1 MDATLLSTNP
11 NLFDSNSVAK
21 LHRRFFT
28 IRPSQIT
35 HLQLWCNS
43 ELSRMGSGYSARCF
57 GSVDRL
63 SSRYQFSAK
72 GGYWKLNAVPAGASD
87 AAALRPDAIV
97 LHVRGMLCE
106 GCVASVQRI
115 LESQETV
122 SSANVNLT
130 TETAIV
136 WLVSDAKVAPGWQK
150 DLGQALAK
158 HLTSCGFESNLRD
171 AQS

>member
-1 MDATLLSTNP
+1 MDGTFLSTNI
-11 NLFDSNSVAK
+11 NLFESNSVAQV
-21 LHRRFFT
+21 HRRFFT

-35 HLQLWCNS
+35 PPQLWRNS
-43 ELSRMGSGYSARCF
+43 ELSRLGSGYSARCF

-63 SSRYQFSAK
+63 TSRHQFSAK
-72 GGYWKLNAVPAGASD
+72 GGYWKSNAVPAGASD
-87 AAALRPDAIV
+87 AAALSSDAIV
-97 LHVRGMLCE
+97 LHGMSCE

-115 LESQETV
+115 LESQEPV

-171 AQS
+171 AQ